1 MNIFSKSDPN
11 LSGGDFINKKRN
23 IALYC
28 DLKNNK
34 NKNAKKIACVKN
46 NKLSRAVNHSE
57 LMKLQ
62 KGYHDYFQTI
72 DLSSTFFTEHDGQ
85 MFTLS
90 NCSKTN
96 IIHDYSNN
104 YTGSILTHYGNG
116 VQEITDSAIFFKN
129 QFVEYDISNNAVVG
143 DISGNTKWVKT
154 NCFDLHG
161 TIKIY

>member
-1 MNIFSKSDPN
+1 MNIFSKTDPN

-46 NKLSRAVNHSE
+46 DKLSRAVNHSD

-62 KGYHDYFQTI
+62 KGYHDYFQTVDI
-72 DLSSTFFTEHDGQ
+72 SSSFFTEHDGQ
-85 MFTLS
+85 MFTKS
-90 NCSKTN
+90 TCSKSDAVY
-96 IIHDYSNN
+96 DYSNN
-104 YTGSILTHYGNG
+104 YTGSILTHFDNG
-116 VQEITDSAIFFKN
+116 LQEITDSAIFFKN
-129 QFVEYDISNNAVVG
+129 KFVGLDISSNAVIG
-143 DISGNTKWVKT
+143 DISGNTKWIKT

-161 TIKIY
+161 TIKI